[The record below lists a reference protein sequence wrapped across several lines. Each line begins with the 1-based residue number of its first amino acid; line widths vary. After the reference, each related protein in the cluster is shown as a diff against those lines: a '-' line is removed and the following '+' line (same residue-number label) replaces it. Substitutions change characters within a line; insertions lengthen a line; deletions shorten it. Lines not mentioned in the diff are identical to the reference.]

1 MVLSELSNL
10 LQETL
15 EFDPKSDMS
24 GRRTTTWKPVS
35 RHTMAEVEMLKVR
48 TKPVREKTPPR
59 CPSPTKRARG
69 NAIFLLS
76 TLDHSTAES
85 L

>member
-1 MVLSELSNL
+1 
-10 LQETL
+10 
-15 EFDPKSDMS
+15 
-24 GRRTTTWKPVS
+24 
-35 RHTMAEVEMLKVR
+35 MAEVEMLKVR